1 MNIGETIVALRKA
14 QGLTQGNVA
23 QALDVSIAAVS
34 KWECGNASPDIELLP
49 KIAALF
55 DVSVDYLFS

>member
-1 MNIGETIVALRKA
+1 MNIGETIVVLRKA

-34 KWECGNASPDIELLP
+34 KWECG
-49 KIAALF
+49 
-55 DVSVDYLFS
+55 VSQS